1 MKKFLIVLF
10 LLLCGN
16 AFAQFRQGN
25 ITINVFRVDT
35 TGSQII
41 VSDGDTLYLD
51 MSNPLQAIKINVN
64 GTTVFNIDATGTVY
78 TATRYDAI
86 GAVDL
91 DIGSADV
98 TDIQLITDGTGDA
111 EVVLP
116 AQSISGTE
124 ILNATI
130 DSTDVTNTSI
140 AATDLV
146 NASVL
151 NAKLAPASVDS
162 NKIAASMVTSIKIK
176 NGDVNNAD
184 LANASVDSNKVASS
198 MITSTDIKDA
208 NVNNVDLATS
218 SVDSNKVA
226 PSMITSSDIKDGN
239 VNTADLAN
247 SAVTGAK
254 VAAAT
259 LDSSDIATNGINGAN
274 LRPNSVGASEIIET
288 EDYTF
293 ATVAL
298 TVIDE
303 SSVSAGSNSFSGTAT
318 TDTVT
323 VSGALITDLYKIEL
337 TGAGAPS
344 ANDFYRVEKTA
355 TGFVIHRSA
364 SGTSGLT
371 YDWFRSKP

>member
-1 MKKFLIVLF
+1 MKKFITIAF

-35 TGSQII
+35 TGAQVL
-41 VSDGDTLYLD
+41 VSDGDTLFLD
-51 MSNPLQAIKINVN
+51 VSNAFRALKINLN
-64 GTTVFNIDATGTVY
+64 GVTIFSVDTTGTVY

-98 TDIQLITDGTGDA
+98 TDIQLFTDGTGDA

-130 DSTDVTNTSI
+130 DSTDVTNASI

-151 NAKLAPASVDS
+151 NAKLAPSAVDS
-162 NKIAASMVTSIKIK
+162 AK
-176 NGDVNNAD
+176 
-184 LANASVDSNKVASS
+184 
-198 MITSTDIKDA
+198 IKDA
-208 NVNNVDLATS
+208 TIINA
-218 SVDSNKVA
+218 
-226 PSMITSSDIKDGN
+226 DIR
-239 VNTADLAN
+239 V
-247 SAVTGAK
+247 S
-254 VAAAT
+254 T
-259 LDSSDIATNGINGAN
+259 LDSSRVAPGGLTQSDIRVSSLDSSRVAPGGLTLSDLRVSSLDSSRIKPGGITLSDIRVSSLDSSVVAPNGLTAAD

-288 EDYTF
+288 DDYTF
-293 ATVAL
+293 GTVAL

-323 VSGALITDLYKIEL
+323 VSGALITDIYRIEL

-344 ANDFYRVEKTA
+344 ANDFYRIEKTA